1 MKIAFIVDP
10 LASLKAYKDSSIA
23 MMRAAAARGHDLWAF
38 EPQQMWVQGGRV
50 FAAATHINVHAN
62 NQHWYDSVQSERLPL
77 SHFDA
82 VLERKDP
89 PFDLEYF
96 YSTLMLSRAESE
108 GARVFNKPSA
118 LRDYNEKL
126 SILKFAQ
133 FTAPTLVAKDPAHIQ
148 AFVDEHDQVVLKR
161 LDGMGGSM
169 IFRASRADANR
180 NVIIE
185 TMTANGNVTVMV
197 QRYIPQIVDGDKR
210 VLVIDGKPAPYALAR
225 IPKAGESRGNLAAGG
240 RGEARPLT
248 ARDREIA
255 EAVGAQVAADG
266 LLLVGLDVIGD
277 YLTEVNVTSPTC
289 MVEIA
294 EQSGYSV
301 AEDFVKALENK
312 VRL

>member
-1 MKIAFIVDP
+1 MKIAFILDP
-10 LASLKAYKDSSIA
+10 LAGLRAYKDSSVA
-23 MMRAAAARGHDLWAF
+23 MMRAAVARGHEIWAF
-38 EPQQMWVQGGRV
+38 EPHDIFVRGGRV
-50 FAAATHINVHAN
+50 QARASQLKVHQDN
-62 NQHWYDSVQSERLPL
+62 NHWYDMTGADLIPL
-77 SHFDA
+77 TDFDA

-89 PFDLEYF
+89 PFDLEYL
-96 YSTLMLSRAESE
+96 YSTLLLSRAEAE
-108 GARVFNKPSA
+108 GARVFNKPQA

-126 SILKFAQ
+126 SILKFAE
-133 FTAPTLVAKDPAHIQ
+133 FTAPTLVARDVEHIQ
-148 AFVDEHDQVVLKR
+148 AFIDEHDQVVLKR

-185 TMTANGNVTVMV
+185 TMTQNGTTTIMV
-197 QRYIPQIVDGDKR
+197 QRYIPEIVKGDKR

-255 EAVGAQVAADG
+255 EAVGARVAADG

-294 EQSGYSV
+294 EQTGHSV
-301 AEDFVKALENK
+301 ATDFVAALEQK
-312 VRL
+312 V